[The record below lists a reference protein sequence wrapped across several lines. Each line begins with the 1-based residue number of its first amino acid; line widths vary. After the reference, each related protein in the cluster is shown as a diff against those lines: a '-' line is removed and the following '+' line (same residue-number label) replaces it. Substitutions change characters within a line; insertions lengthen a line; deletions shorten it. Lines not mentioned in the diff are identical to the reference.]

1 MINITKIKGI
11 SNSYP
16 EEIEGTNE
24 WYFCREEADPCNDLY
39 DAHEIFNR
47 DGLFKG
53 IIHHL
58 IHYPDGKVHSPFQIQ
73 ENVYVEKPI
82 WNNGEF
88 NFLVVDFQEK
98 IIRITK
104 YIPENEKLEIVT
116 ELSLVEVEDC
126 YNLMLE
132 TTPLT
137 LGRSGNEGFYEI
149 VWPEKKKIAIGKT
162 ETVLFR
168 DEDKLYL
175 SEWYEDP
182 EYHENVIVR
191 DIQTGKI
198 IEKSEGYLRRL
209 PNNVYWKI

>member
-104 YIPENEKLEIVT
+104 YIPENEKLEIV
-116 ELSLVEVEDC
+116 LL
-126 YNLMLE
+126 
-132 TTPLT
+132 
-137 LGRSGNEGFYEI
+137 
-149 VWPEKKKIAIGKT
+149 
-162 ETVLFR
+162 
-168 DEDKLYL
+168 
-175 SEWYEDP
+175 
-182 EYHENVIVR
+182 
-191 DIQTGKI
+191 
-198 IEKSEGYLRRL
+198 
-209 PNNVYWKI
+209 

>member
-1 MINITKIKGI
+1 MINITEIKGI

-24 WYFCREEADPCNDLY
+24 WYSAKEEAVGFCDLFE
-39 DAHEIFNR
+39 AQEIFDR
-47 DGLFKG
+47 VGFFKG
-53 IIHHL
+53 IAYHL

-116 ELSLVEVEDC
+116 ELSLAEVEDC

-137 LGRSGNEGFYEI
+137 LGRSGNDGFYEI

>member
-1 MINITKIKGI
+1 MKERTSGISVEKKGI
-11 SNSYP
+11 PVMIYMMLMR
-16 EEIEGTNE
+16 
-24 WYFCREEADPCNDLY
+24 Y
-39 DAHEIFNR
+39 FNR

-58 IHYPDGKVHSPFQIQ
+58 VHYPDGKVHSPFQIQ

-88 NFLVVDFQEK
+88 NFLAVDFQEK

-116 ELSLVEVEDC
+116 ELSLAEVEDC

-137 LGRSGNEGFYEI
+137 LGRSGNDGFYEI

-162 ETVLFR
+162 ETVLFVM
-168 DEDKLYL
+168 KISYI
-175 SEWYEDP
+175 YQ
-182 EYHENVIVR
+182 NGMK
-191 DIQTGKI
+191 IQNIMKM
-198 IEKSEGYLRRL
+198 
-209 PNNVYWKI
+209 

>member
-1 MINITKIKGI
+1 MINITQIIGI

-24 WYFCREEADPCNDLY
+24 WYSSREESVEVCDLY
-39 DAHEIFNR
+39 EAQEIFNKN
-47 DGLFKG
+47 GFFKG
-53 IIHHL
+53 INYHL

-73 ENVYVEKPI
+73 ANIYVEKPI
-82 WNNGEF
+82 WNNGVL
-88 NFLVVDFQEK
+88 NFLVIDFVENL
-98 IIRITK
+98 IRITE
-104 YIPENEKLEIVT
+104 YMPAEEKLEVIT
-116 ELSLVEVEDC
+116 ELHLSEVEDC

-137 LGRSGNEGFYEI
+137 LGRSGHDGFYEI
-149 VWPEKKKIAIGKT
+149 VWPEKKKIAIGET

-182 EYHENVIVR
+182 DYHENVIVR
-191 DIQTGKI
+191 DIQTGNI

>member
-24 WYFCREEADPCNDLY
+24 WYSAKEEAVGFCDLFE
-39 DAHEIFNR
+39 AQETFER
-47 DGLFKG
+47 VGFFKG
-53 IIHHL
+53 IAYHL

-137 LGRSGNEGFYEI
+137 LGRSGNDGFYEI
-149 VWPEKKKIAIGKT
+149 IWPEKKKIAIGKT

>member
-1 MINITKIKGI
+1 MINITEIKGI

-24 WYFCREEADPCNDLY
+24 WYSAKEEAVGFCDLFE
-39 DAHEIFNR
+39 AQEIFDR
-47 DGLFKG
+47 VGFFKG
-53 IIHHL
+53 IAYHL
-58 IHYPDGKVHSPFQIQ
+58 IHYPDGKVHLPFQIQ

-116 ELSLVEVEDC
+116 ELSLAEVEDC

-137 LGRSGNEGFYEI
+137 LGRSGNDGFYEI

-198 IEKSEGYLRRL
+198 IERSEGYLRRL